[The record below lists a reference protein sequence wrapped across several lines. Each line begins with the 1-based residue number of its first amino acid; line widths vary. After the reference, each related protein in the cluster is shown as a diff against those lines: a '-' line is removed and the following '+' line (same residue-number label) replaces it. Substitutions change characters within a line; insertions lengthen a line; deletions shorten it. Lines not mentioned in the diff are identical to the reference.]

1 MKNNHQI
8 KRESKTINF
17 FKYFLALFITVIDPT
32 DLSNKNSIKNPY
44 YKQKFME
51 KNNF

>member
-1 MKNNHQI
+1 MKNDQHI
-8 KRESKTINF
+8 KHESKTINF
-17 FKYFLALFITVIDPT
+17 FKYFLALFITVLDPT